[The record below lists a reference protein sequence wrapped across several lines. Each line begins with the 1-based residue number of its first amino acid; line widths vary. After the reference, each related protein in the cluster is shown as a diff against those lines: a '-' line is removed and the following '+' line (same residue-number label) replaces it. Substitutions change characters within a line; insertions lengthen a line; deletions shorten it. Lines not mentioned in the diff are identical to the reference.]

1 MHKITILIT
10 ALLLSISLLGA
21 NALNREYTAR
31 PLFAVDRIKVKLSN
45 EAVFRANLPTGLYAQ
60 ANRFNINELDQ
71 LMSVVGGKAIIR
83 AHRRVKDT
91 DWEKSTGWDR
101 WFLITLNGKTSATQA
116 IEAFKANRY
125 VEDATPEY
133 IAYREAIPNDT
144 YYANNWGHN
153 NTAQLP
159 VYSGGSHSGAG
170 VGAVGF
176 DSDAQLAWDQ
186 TQGYGLQN
194 IVIAV
199 IDTGV
204 DTAHPDLRL
213 VTGYDYGDNDSN
225 PMDDSGE
232 AGHGTCCSGIAAG
245 KANNSLGVTGVA
257 GGCSVMPLKV
267 ADSAGN
273 MYFTAIENALTHAAD
288 YNANIVSMSLG
299 AEGGMG
305 EGDSPSTD
313 AALTYAYNAGVAIFA
328 ATANSNTSTIAYPS
342 NHTAVISV
350 GAASPCGQRKSTS
363 SCDGEYWWGSNYG
376 TNTPDDKDA
385 VDIMGPTIL
394 PATDISGTGGYSS
407 SDYYMW
413 FNGTSCAT
421 PYVAGSAALILS
433 RDASLTPSQLRAV
446 MTSTATDMTA
456 DGGAGWDRYT
466 GYGMVNVYSAITS
479 LSAYNPPLG
488 LIAIAGNAVVT
499 LNWQPPATGTPVNYK
514 IYKNSVLLTTTTEL
528 TYTDTNVVN
537 GITYAYFLKAVYSEG
552 ESDPTATVY
561 ATPSPVSYAILG
573 SGSSTTNN
581 NQLSPINNTFKSIH
595 GQSVYTAAELN
606 AAGIYGPKMLTK
618 FGFYPVSQPN
628 LALVNF
634 IVRMKHT
641 TQTDASTWD
650 DGSNLTTVY
659 SNTAY
664 MPTVGG
670 YDMLTLT
677 TPFEWNGTDNILIDT
692 AFGMLANYSQ
702 TGTLQY
708 TSVNNGYCRV
718 GDDNTNQTNLFTGG
732 AVRNFRPNVRL
743 GFEAIVLGPI
753 IAVDPAS
760 LAFGTQQV
768 GTSAVLPFTIHNT
781 GDQTLSGFISS
792 PAGFSVAQARGAEDM
807 EISANAGSSGRNTIL
822 YSIAAGVTKTYN
834 LTFTPTAAN
843 TYSGNVVI
851 SSNDSGSPSVNIAVS
866 GSGYIPPTIVLNPVS
881 LEVSLHSGESA
892 SDGFEVANGGSQ
904 TLNFVISEMPPVDW
918 FSASPMIG
926 TVPGSGS
933 QPVSCSFSAAGLLPG
948 IYETLLQIAS
958 NDPINPLS
966 EISIILNVLN
976 YAPEIDVPESFSF
989 DMDGSLVVD
998 FSPFVS
1004 DPDNQDLIL
1013 GCSGNANVQVSI
1025 DGLAVTFTAAA
1036 GWSGSEELTFSVSDG
1051 IDQSF
1056 DTATVTVNLVS
1067 LAQPEILAI
1076 TKSAGG
1082 ILIEWEPVA
1091 NAAQF
1096 KIYRATEPDGD
1107 FILLATTTQNSYE
1120 DTAALDKAFYRI
1132 VADSV
1137 PPAK

>member
-245 KANNSLGVTGVA
+245 KANNALGVTGIA

-1025 DGLAVTFTAAA
+1025 DGMAVTFTAAA

>member
-186 TQGYGLQN
+186 TQGYGLQS

-245 KANNSLGVTGVA
+245 KANNALGVTGIA

-851 SSNDSGSPSVNIAVS
+851 SSNDSASPSVNIAVS

-1025 DGLAVTFTAAA
+1025 DGMAVTFTAAA

>member
-186 TQGYGLQN
+186 TQGYGLQS

-245 KANNSLGVTGVA
+245 KANNALGVTGIA

-664 MPTVGG
+664 MPAVGG

-851 SSNDSGSPSVNIAVS
+851 SSNDSASPSVNIAVS

-1025 DGLAVTFTAAA
+1025 DGMAVTFTAAA

>member
-1025 DGLAVTFTAAA
+1025 DGMAVTFTAAA